1 MVDEEVN
8 ITEKR
13 CPRRLMR
20 NLVFRCRKMF
30 GIEKKRK
37 GGLTMRSTLREKG
50 WADEDVNPP
59 GKCGG
64 TASSDY
70 TFIVN

>member
-1 MVDEEVN
+1 VVDQEVNPPEKRVVDQEVN

-13 CPRRLMR
+13 RPRRLMR

-37 GGLTMRSTLREKG
+37 GG
-50 WADEDVNPP
+50 
-59 GKCGG
+59 
-64 TASSDY
+64 
-70 TFIVN
+70 